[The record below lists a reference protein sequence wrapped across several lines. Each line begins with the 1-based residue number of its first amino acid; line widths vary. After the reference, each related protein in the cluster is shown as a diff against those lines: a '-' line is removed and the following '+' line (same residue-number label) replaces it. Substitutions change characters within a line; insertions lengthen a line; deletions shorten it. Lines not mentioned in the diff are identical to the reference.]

1 MHVCLLLVVYTVFT
15 NNKIKKRTVFLSQ
28 HFLMDSHLDFIA
40 KQSNFGKNV
49 TESDCFVIVQVKKRG
64 LTPTAHTFSSLF
76 SACTKASTPQ
86 HALHHV
92 EKLLAEIRKRTANQD
107 LEMNVITYNAAIQAL
122 VICGDPLHAFD
133 IYQEMQDNKIEPD
146 GHTFSSLL
154 TACSFDKV
162 EGPSAAFKLL
172 EEMKSLQIQ
181 PDIYIFNS
189 VLKVMRDFK
198 VSIKEKRSQ
207 LPKSM
212 PSVDIMEESSSVLEP
227 TCPLDEETSQGESSG
242 LNSSGES
249 ALQGGNNNDNDLQL
263 HHYFPGVEEFIQMMA
278 VENVS
283 PDVRTFHLLL
293 YMTSSKEEEHY
304 LMELMKSCNISPDAT
319 FHNTLIKKKA
329 TEEGVQE
336 AKVSAKY
343 LYMYPSVTVI
353 ELYI

>member
-1 MHVCLLLVVYTVFT
+1 MA
-15 NNKIKKRTVFLSQ
+15 LS
-28 HFLMDSHLDFIA
+28 
-40 KQSNFGKNV
+40 KNV
-49 TESDCFVIVQVKKRG
+49 TENECFLIVQVKKRG

-86 HALHHV
+86 HALRHV

-133 IYQEMQDNKIEPD
+133 IYQEMQDNNVEPD

-154 TACSFDKV
+154 AACSFDKV
-162 EGPSAAFKLL
+162 EGPSTAFKLL

-198 VSIKEKRSQ
+198 VSTEEKRSQ
-207 LPKSM
+207 LFKSM
-212 PSVDIMEESSSVLEP
+212 PSANVTEESSCVHDP
-227 TCPLDEETSQGESSG
+227 TYPLDGETSEGESSE
-242 LNSSGES
+242 LHSEES
-249 ALQGGNNNDNDLQL
+249 VLQEGHNNDNDLQL
-263 HHYFPGVEEFIQMMA
+263 HHYFPGVEEFVQMMA

-293 YMTSSKEEEHY
+293 YMTSSKEEEDY

-319 FHNTLIKKKA
+319 FYNTLIKKKA
-329 TEEGVQE
+329 AKEGVEE
-336 AKVSAKY
+336 AKVSKKCMY
-343 LYMYPSVTVI
+343 LIVI
-353 ELYI
+353 ELNI